1 MPGIEREINVAGRNE
16 TVLRASQILRG
27 KLRRIH
33 KALNRDAFD
42 LITAAN
48 TEPVA
53 LEIAFNAL
61 DADSRVKAREHLR
74 SRDRRDA
81 TDWTHGLFEV
91 PARYQTPLST
101 LGADAAETLARHE
114 YTRVQIHQRGT
125 ETTVLTF
132 PRHGNPRTLKIIGSP
147 DTATRKSGM
156 QDYLDNNTTVSSCE
170 ITQALHKAA
179 TNTGTTLVLDTADDD
194 PAERVRGLLRENDKK
209 PT

>member
-1 MPGIEREINVAGRNE
+1 M
-16 TVLRASQILRG
+16 LRASQILRG

-48 TEPVA
+48 
-53 LEIAFNAL
+53 
-61 DADSRVKAREHLR
+61 
-74 SRDRRDA
+74 
-81 TDWTHGLFEV
+81 
-91 PARYQTPLST
+91 
-101 LGADAAETLARHE
+101 
-114 YTRVQIHQRGT
+114 
-125 ETTVLTF
+125 TF